1 MNLRN
6 EVGVLRE
13 ELRLVKSEL
22 TETRDENERLKG
34 EVQRERTE
42 SSRMAY
48 EGEVTGDVTE
58 GEVTHNKVDEIV
70 VSDEGEKPVGCQQ
83 SSGVEEKVR
92 QNGKGESNAKSSRKE
107 PKKLTK
113 WASGVR
119 KVWGTRKKESVNEIA
134 KEVGKTVGNLSSDFL
149 VGRHVDQQNG
159 KNVWWFT
166 VKAPEK
172 KLLELDKKWNHGH
185 WRWQKVRGGGGNDFL
200 GAGPVSRRY
209 R

>member
-83 SSGVEEKVR
+83 SSGVAEKVR
-92 QNGKGESNAKSSRKE
+92 QNDKGESNAKSSMKE

-113 WASGVR
+113 
-119 KVWGTRKKESVNEIA
+119 
-134 KEVGKTVGNLSSDFL
+134 
-149 VGRHVDQQNG
+149 
-159 KNVWWFT
+159 
-166 VKAPEK
+166 
-172 KLLELDKKWNHGH
+172 
-185 WRWQKVRGGGGNDFL
+185 
-200 GAGPVSRRY
+200 
-209 R
+209 